1 MDELVSNPDGCKS
14 FLSNP
19 FKKEKC
25 KNCGRIWKEHKGVI
39 NEQQRNSFV
48 EAQLKVLAETAK
60 KEEEVKAKARA
71 KKIAKK
77 QQEQAPEDRW
87 LFDEGLTEE
96 QGMNESSDDELGF
109 RMFSR
114 ENFESAPI
122 EKRHTGP
129 ESSKALKV
137 VNLIDFS
144 ECDVPEEEEA
154 HEPQPSPVNRA
165 VAPAPPPP
173 QVQTE
178 EKMFQDDP
186 VNASNTGKGRS
197 APLSL
202 FGTPAASMEEELMSE
217 IQHLRQMLD
226 DANEEKNIQVA
237 IIKDE
242 VAEKQQQ
249 LEEAKRQHAETQD
262 FLETARVQVERYQR
276 ESIETGG
283 EVAEAEHLAMIEQER
298 QEIDGLKRQCTEKD
312 NALNAANERIAA
324 LESNTRDLEALR
336 KVGEEQTKE
345 LERCRKEN
353 EDLAAQCSKVQVA
366 LEATRVQAEKG
377 QASELKRDDQSLEV
391 ERLKG
396 EIKVLMER
404 CAQAEEQRDE
414 LEASAE
420 AARAKVVHAEHQATQ
435 HDNTKELDRQREEI
449 RLLTQRCTEAEESV
463 RRAEHKKSL
472 TTRENGNAGSERH
485 RQELAELTRKHAE
498 MEASVRAAHQQEIA
512 DLKDRDKAHRREAGE
527 QRAEIDKLTR
537 QLGDSNTSLQAC
549 AEKLSALESSRKPV
563 SVVEEKGDVDQLRQE
578 VTRLQ
583 GQVDRLRSELAV
595 QEGGERLRRMQEE
608 RAEGRMEAGEKTHAD
623 KTQNDDR
630 GDSAIGFVGAHLTR
644 NHAEEARGTEDLT
657 SATVSHTTAA
667 LIVKLHDLCA
677 RTRQT
682 LGDGNGAGSSDR
694 GPGSIGNVGNVDGEL
709 RGLRNAF
716 VAVHVAAERVEADRR
731 QLATKLRDFERDT
744 AQSPSVVSLTQ
755 SPSMS
760 SPKCD
765 RLPPA
770 QALRELRLD
779 AERQFAWI
787 TKRIRMSHEA
797 GGLPDCPMGSPQVEA
812 A

>member
-1 MDELVSNPDGCKS
+1 
-14 FLSNP
+14 
-19 FKKEKC
+19 
-25 KNCGRIWKEHKGVI
+25 
-39 NEQQRNSFV
+39 
-48 EAQLKVLAETAK
+48 
-60 KEEEVKAKARA
+60 
-71 KKIAKK
+71 
-77 QQEQAPEDRW
+77 
-87 LFDEGLTEE
+87 
-96 QGMNESSDDELGF
+96 
-109 RMFSR
+109 
-114 ENFESAPI
+114 
-122 EKRHTGP
+122 
-129 ESSKALKV
+129 
-137 VNLIDFS
+137 
-144 ECDVPEEEEA
+144 
-154 HEPQPSPVNRA
+154 
-165 VAPAPPPP
+165 
-173 QVQTE
+173 
-178 EKMFQDDP
+178 
-186 VNASNTGKGRS
+186 
-197 APLSL
+197 
-202 FGTPAASMEEELMSE
+202 
-217 IQHLRQMLD
+217 
-226 DANEEKNIQVA
+226 
-237 IIKDE
+237 
-242 VAEKQQQ
+242 
-249 LEEAKRQHAETQD
+249 
-262 FLETARVQVERYQR
+262 
-276 ESIETGG
+276 
-283 EVAEAEHLAMIEQER
+283 
-298 QEIDGLKRQCTEKD
+298 
-312 NALNAANERIAA
+312 
-324 LESNTRDLEALR
+324 
-336 KVGEEQTKE
+336 
-345 LERCRKEN
+345 
-353 EDLAAQCSKVQVA
+353 
-366 LEATRVQAEKG
+366 
-377 QASELKRDDQSLEV
+377 
-391 ERLKG
+391 
-396 EIKVLMER
+396 
-404 CAQAEEQRDE
+404 

>member
-1 MDELVSNPDGCKS
+1 
-14 FLSNP
+14 
-19 FKKEKC
+19 
-25 KNCGRIWKEHKGVI
+25 VI
-39 NEQQRNSFV
+39 NDQQRNSFV
-48 EAQLKVLAETAK
+48 EAQQKVLAETAK

-87 LFDEGLTEE
+87 LFDEGQTEE

-122 EKRHTGP
+122 ERRRTVP

-154 HEPQPSPVNRA
+154 HEPQPSPVNRTA
-165 VAPAPPPP
+165 APAPPPP

-178 EKMFQDDP
+178 EKLFQEDS

-202 FGTPAASMEEELMSE
+202 FNTPAVSMEEELMSE

-237 IIKDE
+237 IIQDE

-262 FLETARVQVERYQR
+262 FLETARGEVERYQR

-283 EVAEAEHLAMIEQER
+283 EVVEAEHLAMIEQER
-298 QEIDGLKRQCTEKD
+298 QEIEGLKRQCTEKD
-312 NALNAANERIAA
+312 NALNVANERIAA
-324 LESNTRDLEALR
+324 MESSNTRDLEALR
-336 KVGEEQTKE
+336 KISEEQIKE
-345 LERCRKEN
+345 LQRCRKEN

-366 LEATRVQAEKG
+366 LEATRAQAEQG
-377 QASELKRDDQSLEV
+377 QALELKRDDQSSLEV

-404 CAQAEEQRDE
+404 CVQAEEQRVE
-414 LEASAE
+414 LEALAE
-420 AARAKVVHAEHQATQ
+420 AARAKAVHAEHQATQ

-512 DLKDRDKAHRREAGE
+512 DLKDRDTAHRREAGE

-537 QLGDSNTSLQAC
+537 QLGDANASLQAC
-549 AEKLSALESSRKPV
+549 AEKLTALESSRKPV
-563 SVVEEKGDVDQLRQE
+563 SAVEEKGDVDQLRQE

-608 RAEGRMEAGEKTHAD
+608 RAEGRMEAGEKTHSD

-630 GDSAIGFVGAHLTR
+630 GDSAVGFVGAHLTR
-644 NHAEEARGTEDLT
+644 NHAEEARGTEDQT